1 MSVEPSPRPEPDTA
15 AETTLPDRRRPGRI
29 ATDNPHLIA
38 LMREAGRATVP
49 EFDDDAPGGAIDA
62 DDLGPA
68 RGIGLAVGIGLL
80 LWLLIAVIAVAL

>member
-1 MSVEPSPRPEPDTA
+1 MSVEPSPPPEPDPA

-38 LMREAGRATVP
+38 LMREAGRAAAS
-49 EFDDDAPGGAIDA
+49 EFEDDAPGGAMDE

-68 RGIGLAVGIGLL
+68 RGIALAVGIGLM
-80 LWLLIAVIAVAL
+80 LWLLIAVVAVAL